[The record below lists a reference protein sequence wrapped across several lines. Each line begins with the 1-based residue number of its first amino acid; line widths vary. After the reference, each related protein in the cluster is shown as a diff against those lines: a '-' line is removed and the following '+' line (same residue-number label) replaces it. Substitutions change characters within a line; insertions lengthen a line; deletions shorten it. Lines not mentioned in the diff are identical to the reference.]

1 MGADFCM
8 AKFPRFQ
15 PSEERRGQFR
25 KAIESAKPEDMEW
38 LRDDYYFDDESQEE
52 IIDDMLDAIDAAS
65 SISSRETAEC
75 LEYNSEGSRI
85 EMTYTGGMS
94 WGDNPTDAYDVL
106 CKAGHLESVY
116 DLAMKFSAED
126 RA

>member
-52 IIDDMLDAIDAAS
+52 IIDDMLETIEEAS
-65 SISSRETAEC
+65 SLCSRETNEWT
-75 LEYNSEGSRI
+75 EYDENGNDI
-85 EMTYTGGMS
+85 AFTYTGGMT
-94 WGDNPTDAYDVL
+94 WGDAPTDAFNVL
-106 CKAGHLESVY
+106 SKAAHLESVY
-116 DLAMKFSAED
+116 NLAMKFSAED

>member
-1 MGADFCM
+1 MGADFTM
-8 AKFPRFQ
+8 AKFPRFAFNA
-15 PSEERRGQFR
+15 ERKGQFR
-25 KAIESAKPEDMEW
+25 ETLQSMTEDDKEY
-38 LRDDYYFDDESQEE
+38 LRDCYYFDGESQEE

-75 LEYNSEGSRI
+75 LEYNSEGGRI

-94 WGDNPTDAYDVL
+94 WGDTPTEAYDVL

-126 RA
+126 RV